1 MATLSW
7 TNVFTKDLAS
17 LPDFYVDV
25 FGFSE
30 IPEMRNPVF
39 RGIATGRTNIG
50 FMAPEV
56 YGILQ
61 LDDWAATAGA
71 AFLLNIEVDSTDE
84 VDRLTDVAIDHG
96 ATLRKPASTTSYG
109 WYQSVLTDPEDNV
122 VRINKVV
129 TGPEF

>member
-1 MATLSW
+1 MPTLSW
-7 TNVFTKDLAS
+7 TNVFTKDLDA
-17 LPDFYVDV
+17 LPDFYLDV

-61 LDDWAATAGA
+61 LQDRADTAGA
-71 AFLLNIEVDSTDE
+71 AFLLNIEVESTDE
-84 VDRLTDVAIDHG
+84 VDRLTAVAVDRG
-96 ATLRKPASTTSYG
+96 ATLRKPAATTSYG

-122 VRINKVV
+122 LRINKVV

>member
-7 TNVFTKDLAS
+7 TNVFTKDLDA
-17 LPDFYVDV
+17 LPEFYLDV

-39 RGIATGRTNIG
+39 RGIATGRSNIG

-61 LDDWAATAGA
+61 LDDKAETSGA

-84 VDRLTDVAIDHG
+84 VDRLTTVAIEHG
-96 ATLRKPASTTSYG
+96 ATLRKAAATTSYG
-109 WYQSVLTDPEDNV
+109 WYQAVLTDPEDNV

>member
-7 TNVFTKDLAS
+7 TNVFTKDLES
-17 LPDFYVDV
+17 LPEFYLDV
-25 FGFSE
+25 FGFAE

-50 FMAPEV
+50 FMAPDV

-61 LDDWAATAGA
+61 LDDWAETSGA

-84 VDRLTDVAIDHG
+84 VDRLTDVAVARG